1 MFEPFQKF
9 INKAAQNYGVSKEM
23 KAAAVCQHF
32 RALIP
37 EIFTTVENPEKYI
50 APAYYKNSTLVIA
63 VENSAWSQEIITRKE
78 KIIDE
83 MNKKAGKEV
92 IKNLRT
98 ELRK

>member
-9 INKAAQNYGVSKEM
+9 IKKAAQNYGVSKEVQ
-23 KAAAVCQHF
+23 AAAICQHF
-32 RALIP
+32 RTLIP
-37 EIFTTVENPEKYI
+37 EIFQTLETPEKYI

-63 VENSAWSQEIITRKE
+63 VENPAWSQEIIIRKE

-83 MNKKAGKEV
+83 MNKKAGQEV

-98 ELRK
+98 QLKK